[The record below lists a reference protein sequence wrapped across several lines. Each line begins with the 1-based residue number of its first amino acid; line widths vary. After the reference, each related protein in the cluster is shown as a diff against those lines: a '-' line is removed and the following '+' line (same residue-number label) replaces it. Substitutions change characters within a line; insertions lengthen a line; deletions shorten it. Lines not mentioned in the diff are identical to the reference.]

1 MSSQHSYANV
11 NNDGLPIIYWDFEPT
26 TSHID
31 AILWQLKEFAEEKN
45 KQYSDRIFVYITTF
59 NGNKIDSSM
68 TVDEVYQKLY
78 GCTKAEKD
86 W

>member
-1 MSSQHSYANV
+1 
-11 NNDGLPIIYWDFEPT
+11 
-26 TSHID
+26 
-31 AILWQLKEFAEEKN
+31 LKEFAEEKN
-45 KQYSDRIFVYITTF
+45 KQYSDRIFVYVTTF